1 MRRYTVVSLLLAIML
16 ILSGCSEEEST
27 ESTTTT
33 SVTTPVTTPATA
45 SVEGAAQK
53 GPLLKGSI
61 VEVHKIEDNGS
72 IGDLIKTV
80 SITDNNGTYKI
91 DLNTSGLV
99 LIKIK
104 GKYFNELNG
113 TISDK
118 EVELENILEIREG
131 EKKQANTN
139 ILTDLTAKRTLT
151 LLQSNNSNNIA
162 EAFEEAKTDIAKI
175 FEDVGIDQNIS
186 FEELDIEKNT
196 ELLKISVAFADVTKL
211 NELKNVV
218 TTSDENN
225 ITEINVT
232 NIAGQN
238 ITEINTSEI
247 SENLN
252 EFQGDQAPVINWLK
266 YNGNEIGNILEVDED
281 NGNISIEINATDE
294 DDNLTVEVYISQ
306 NDNIVDGNISGQN
319 ISIDTDDNTSFT
331 LYIDPYS
338 CDDGNNS
345 FILRTI
351 PDKYSDVNI
360 TVVVSDGMKVDV
372 KEFTLKVNPVNDVP
386 VIHSLEYNNTNI
398 SNSVISRDEDF
409 APFVIDVNAT
419 DVDSENLT
427 LDVIANPQIVN
438 IEQNVSNMSFTISS
452 MPNYN
457 GDVNIT
463 VIVSDGELEAN
474 QTFTLTI
481 NSVNDAPSIDS
492 INFNGNPIAGN
503 ISVVEGS
510 GFIVIDL
517 NISDVDDTNLTIN
530 VNDSAGLTSPAIDG
544 TTVTLAPN
552 DDPTGE
558 TTITITVSDGNL
570 STTESFT
577 LEIYPQLNG
586 KVVDGYVKN
595 AKIEIFDNNTYTNT
609 NLIGQGFTDS
619 NGSFTINLNTA
630 NLPDLVYIKSTGGV
644 IINNGMPAPTMLFV
658 GNKNSNGEYII
669 TPITNIIAEKEKSG
683 LDINQTITQLATD
696 LNLTEDDLFINPETN
711 TTIKNV
717 LKQKVLPASTFAS
730 NLADGNY
737 TAYIIFFDK
746 DSIEDN
752 KTITSVG
759 DIEQNIL
766 PISINISDGN
776 ISGSFND
783 DGEYHTIRGYVSG
796 TTVLMEVILQDSYVS
811 LAGTVGLYGSVSG
824 VAATF
829 CNSCIIPGVFVGQF
843 VPQDI
848 NSSQIDQMI
857 LDTNNMIVGKENLL
871 FRLNIGSTGM
881 VIGSIFVNDIN
892 ESRSLTL
899 LDINVTDEA
908 NNTFTLTADN
918 NESKLLSVNGFPT
931 NIAVMKYVV
940 DDNTTAY
947 FIQPV
952 GLRKGIIITTDN
964 NKVDEIGDAYITKSD
979 TISPAL
985 KAGTYYTM
993 RVGFVHAGMLG
1004 MDRGNI
1010 LPFLSI
1016 AEDINTSDIDTS
1028 EVGTYLREPTRIELG
1043 NEVIFFNDS
1052 VIGMYADVDGG
1063 DINSTAD
1070 YMRTLQIY
1078 NSGAFDGE
1086 HISGGNLLN
1095 TTELLQ
1101 DYPGFFV
1108 GYLKEQNS
1116 DTTVS
1121 PDGEYNLIARSL
1133 YFQNT
1138 TPTLVRGKLIING
1151 NSATLEIFDEN
1162 GSFSLNIACADG
1174 LCHIDGDVSDGD
1186 YVDIVWPIGGK
1197 KGLYVVSDS
1206 ESGQVFEVGEAYIS
1220 Q

>member
-1 MRRYTVVSLLLAIML
+1 M
-16 ILSGCSEEEST
+16 
-27 ESTTTT
+27 
-33 SVTTPVTTPATA
+33 
-45 SVEGAAQK
+45 
-53 GPLLKGSI
+53 
-61 VEVHKIEDNGS
+61 
-72 IGDLIKTV
+72 
-80 SITDNNGTYKI
+80 
-91 DLNTSGLV
+91 
-99 LIKIK
+99 
-104 GKYFNELNG
+104 
-113 TISDK
+113 
-118 EVELENILEIREG
+118 
-131 EKKQANTN
+131 
-139 ILTDLTAKRTLT
+139 
-151 LLQSNNSNNIA
+151 
-162 EAFEEAKTDIAKI
+162 
-175 FEDVGIDQNIS
+175 
-186 FEELDIEKNT
+186 
-196 ELLKISVAFADVTKL
+196 
-211 NELKNVV
+211 
-218 TTSDENN
+218 
-225 ITEINVT
+225 
-232 NIAGQN
+232 
-238 ITEINTSEI
+238 
-247 SENLN
+247 
-252 EFQGDQAPVINWLK
+252 
-266 YNGNEIGNILEVDED
+266 
-281 NGNISIEINATDE
+281 
-294 DDNLTVEVYISQ
+294 
-306 NDNIVDGNISGQN
+306 
-319 ISIDTDDNTSFT
+319 
-331 LYIDPYS
+331 
-338 CDDGNNS
+338 
-345 FILRTI
+345 
-351 PDKYSDVNI
+351 
-360 TVVVSDGMKVDV
+360 
-372 KEFTLKVNPVNDVP
+372 
-386 VIHSLEYNNTNI
+386 
-398 SNSVISRDEDF
+398 
-409 APFVIDVNAT
+409 
-419 DVDSENLT
+419 
-427 LDVIANPQIVN
+427 
-438 IEQNVSNMSFTISS
+438 
-452 MPNYN
+452 
-457 GDVNIT
+457 
-463 VIVSDGELEAN
+463 EAN
-474 QTFTLTI
+474 QTFTLAI

-510 GFIVIDL
+510 GSIAIDL
-517 NISDVDDTNLTIN
+517 NISNVDDTNLAIID
-530 VNDSAGLTSPAIDG
+530 VNDSAGLTTHAING
-544 TTVTLAPN
+544 TTVTLTPN
-552 DDPTGE
+552 DGSTGE
-558 TTITITVSDGNL
+558 TIITITVSDGNL
-570 STTESFT
+570 STTKSFT

-595 AKIEIFDNNTYTNT
+595 AKIEIFDDNTYA

-619 NGSFTINLNTA
+619 NGSFTINLNTT
-630 NLPDLVYIKSTGGV
+630 NLPDPVYIKSTGGV
-644 IINNGMPAPTMLFV
+644 IINNGVPAPTMLFV

-683 LDINQTITQLATD
+683 LDINQIITQLATD

-752 KTITSVG
+752 ETITSVG

-783 DGEYHTIRGYVSG
+783 DGEYHTIKGYVSG
-796 TTVLMEVILQDSYVS
+796 TTVLIEVNLQDSYVS

-829 CNSCIIPGVFVGQF
+829 GNSYIIPGVFVGQF

-848 NSSQIDQMI
+848 NSSQIDQMVD
-857 LDTNNMIVGKENLL
+857 DTNNMIVGKENLL
-871 FRLNIGSTGM
+871 FRLNIGNTGM
-881 VIGSIFVNDIN
+881 GIGSIFVNDIN
-892 ESRSLTL
+892 QSRSLTL

-931 NIAVMKYVV
+931 NLAVMKYVV
-940 DDNTTAY
+940 DGNIAEY

-985 KAGTYYTM
+985 KAGAYYTM

-1004 MDRGNI
+1004 MERNSI

-1016 AEDINTSDIDTS
+1016 PEDINTSDVNTS

-1052 VIGMYADVDGG
+1052 AIGMYADVDGG

-1086 HISGGNLLN
+1086 HISGGYLSSAG
-1095 TTELLQ
+1095 EPLQ

-1108 GYLKEQNS
+1108 GYLNEQNS
-1116 DTTVS
+1116 GTTVS
-1121 PDGEYNLIARSL
+1121 PDGEYNFIARSL
-1133 YFQNT
+1133 YFQNI
-1138 TPTLVRGKLIING
+1138 TPTLVRGKLIIENNG

-1162 GSFSLNIACADG
+1162 GSFPLNIACADG
-1174 LCHIDGDVSDGD
+1174 LCHIQGDVSEGD
-1186 YVDIVWPIGGK
+1186 YVDIIWPIGGK
-1197 KGLYVVSDS
+1197 KGLYVVSEG